1 MASKTSSRSRSVT
14 SSRIAAG
21 RSERSEGKTSER
33 TASNAR
39 ASRVPLSRRSTLP
52 KKQNS
57 DKAPVK
63 GSRKSRVPTQ
73 QQRRRAGPGG
83 GGAGSKTASRDR
95 RVEEPAGKEYFV
107 YKNVQNKNG
116 GEDSFVAMDQGCAKQ
131 PFPNVSGVNAY
142 CALALYSWL
151 GRNCQSWGATEV
163 KCELQEGDDTG
174 IARYTYESMVMM
186 QDGERVQLY
195 AEFYGRPATGV

>member
-21 RSERSEGKTSER
+21 RSEGKTSER
-33 TASNAR
+33 AQSKARTA
-39 ASRVPLSRRSTLP
+39 RVPLSRRSTLP
-52 KKQNS
+52 KKQIS
-57 DKAPVK
+57 DKATGK

-73 QQRRRAGPGG
+73 QQRRRAGPGSG
-83 GGAGSKTASRDR
+83 EAGSKTSSRDR
-95 RVEEPAGKEYFV
+95 RVEEPAGEEYFV

-116 GEDSFVAMDQGCAKQ
+116 GNDSPVAMDQGCAKQ

-174 IARYTYESMVMM
+174 IAVYTYESMVMM
-186 QDGERVQLY
+186 RDGERVQLY
-195 AEFYGRPATGV
+195 AEFYGRPATSA